1 MSIIVDLIILGIL
14 VLCIALGYHKGLTG
28 SLLKIVSFVLALV
41 IAFVLFKP
49 VSSFII
55 NNTNWDENLEQG
67 IRDSILKDNNNS
79 NANNKVDEDSNKGIP
94 TVMLEYINKSVE
106 DAGNTAKEAI
116 VDSTAR
122 DVSVTIINAGV
133 WIGLFF
139 VSKIL
144 LFFVKGLMKFITSIP
159 LIKQVDKTGGI
170 LYGIIEALIVIYGLL
185 AIISFVSPLVSDFG
199 IITAIQKSFIGSIM
213 YNNNLLLKLIF

>member
-170 LYGIIEALIVIYGLL
+170 FYGIIEALIVIYGLL
-185 AIISFVSPLVSDFG
+185 AIVSFVSPLVSNFG